1 MDKNLLSQCIS
12 SDTSSDKLLADE
24 LHAQLRSELDKPL
37 KSRDFEKINQLT
49 LDIRRL
55 SESDNDINLK
65 NQNGINYVKNQFAEN
80 KKSSRKFS
88 PARIIGSVAC
98 CFAIVAGVNAYS
110 MSTLGMNFFSAIVNF
125 SKGAVSLDFS
135 NTSDN
140 SENADSDSYDK
151 FGIKEKCADYG
162 VVCTAPTFM
171 PSEFELSDFFCEKL
185 TESVACSFYFSSS
198 DEKTLNIT
206 VEQYADSQD
215 IPSVLI
221 PNKEMSLQQSVI
233 NNNLVYILDE
243 NDCYT
248 AVYSSGNTVYLF
260 YSDGL
265 SYDTFE
271 KIIASMK

>member
-1 MDKNLLSQCIS
+1 MDKNMLSNYIS
-12 SDTSSDKLLADE
+12 SDTSSDKLLAEE
-24 LHAQLRSELDKPL
+24 LHTQLQNELAKPL

-49 LDIRRL
+49 LEIRRL
-55 SESDNDINLK
+55 SESNDDICLK
-65 NQNGINYVKNQFAEN
+65 NQNGINYVKTQFAEN
-80 KKSSRKFS
+80 KKSSRKLS
-88 PARIIGSVAC
+88 LPRIIGSVAC

-110 MSTLGMNFFSAIVNF
+110 MSTLGMSFFSAIVNF

-140 SENADSDSYDK
+140 SENVNSNSYDK

-162 VVCTAPTFM
+162 VVCSAPTFI
-171 PSEFELSDFFCEKL
+171 PDEFVLSDFFCEKL

-198 DEKTLNIT
+198 DDCTLNIT

-233 NNNLVYILDE
+233 NNNLVYVLDE
-243 NDCYT
+243 NNCYT

-260 YSDGL
+260 YSKGL
-265 SYDTFE
+265 DYDTFE